1 MKSKQ
6 GRAGSKTKSVVAL
19 VVVLLLTIALVVVG
33 FTQHWVPTNGSLDS
47 LAFRLGLD
55 LQGGMYMEYEA
66 TKPDNFEGDFEV
78 ALERTID
85 VIQMRMTDSGHAEA
99 TVQRIDTAD
108 KHFIRVE
115 VPTKLENEAEYENIK
130 ALINGTGELEFK
142 DPNGNTFM
150 TGAMVQSAQY
160 YYDQGDH
167 QIAFQLTSEG
177 TQIFAEMTRNNINR
191 TIAIWLDGEEL
202 IAPTVQ
208 SAITNGSGV
217 INGLGSADRANRIAT
232 QIQSGALPLKLR
244 IDNDS
249 TVAASLG
256 QDALSTSITAAF
268 IGILLIMALMIIR
281 YRLNGAIASWAL
293 VIYIVLLFGLI
304 VLFGVELTLPGLA
317 GVVLGIG
324 MAVDAN
330 VIIFERFNEE
340 ARAGRSAKA
349 SVRAGFKNALSAIL
363 DANVTTLIA
372 AIVLL
377 IFGTGPI
384 KGFAKTLMLG
394 VVVSM
399 ITAILITRFLMNQFV
414 SAGATEM
421 KLYTTVKTEQEVE
434 Q

>member
-1 MKSKQ
+1 MKSNQK
-6 GRAGSKTKSVVAL
+6 RAGTNSKAAVAL
-19 VVVLLLTIALVVVG
+19 CIVLALTIALVAVA
-33 FTQHWVPTNGSLDS
+33 FAKHWIPANGYLDD

-66 TKPDNFEGDFEV
+66 TAPDGFDGDFSYQ
-78 ALERTID
+78 LDRTIA
-85 VIQMRMTDSGHAEA
+85 VIQMRLADSGHTEA
-99 TVQRIDTAD
+99 TVQRIEPNY
-108 KHFIRVE
+108 IRVE
-115 VPTKLENEAEYENIK
+115 VPTKLENKEERDNIL

-142 DPNGNTFM
+142 DPSGNTFM
-150 TGAMVQSAQY
+150 TGEMVQSASY
-160 YYDQGDH
+160 YYSEGDH
-167 QIAFQLTSEG
+167 QIAFELTAKG
-177 TQIFAEMTRNNINR
+177 KQVFGDMTSKSIGQQ
-191 TIAIWLDGEEL
+191 IAIYLDGEEL
-202 IAPTVQ
+202 ISPTVQ
-208 SAITNGSGV
+208 SAITDGKGV
-217 INGLGSADRANRIAT
+217 INGLGDAERAKRIAT

-244 IDNDS
+244 TDKND
-249 TVAASLG
+249 TVSATLG
-256 QDALSTSITAAF
+256 KDALSTSITAAF
-268 IGILLIMALMIIR
+268 IGILLIMALMIWR
-281 YRLNGAIASWAL
+281 YRLNGAVASWAL
-293 VIYIVLLFGLI
+293 IIYIALLFGLI

-377 IFGTGPI
+377 IFGTGSI
-384 KGFAKTLMLG
+384 QGFARTLLLG

-399 ITAILITRFLMNQFV
+399 FTAILVTRFLMNRAV
-414 SAGATEM
+414 AAGATNIA
-421 KLYTTVKTEQEVE
+421 LYTKVSTGKEVE

>member
-1 MKSKQ
+1 MKSNQ
-6 GRAGSKTKSVVAL
+6 RRAGSKSKAVVAL
-19 VVVLLLTIALVVVG
+19 VVVLALTIALVVVG
-33 FTQHWVPTNGSLDS
+33 FVRHWIPANNYLDD

-66 TKPDNFEGDFEV
+66 TAPDGFEGDFSY

-85 VIQMRMTDSGHAEA
+85 VIQMRLTDSGHAEA
-99 TVQRIDTAD
+99 TVQRVDTAEGS
-108 KHFIRVE
+108 FIRVE
-115 VPTKLENEAEYENIK
+115 VPTKLENKAERDNIL

-142 DPNGNTFM
+142 DPDGNVFM
-150 TGAMVQSAQY
+150 KGDMVQAASY

-177 TQIFAEMTRNNINR
+177 SKIFSEMTKKSIGR
-191 TIAIWLDGEEL
+191 TIAIYLDGEEL

-208 SAITNGSGV
+208 TAITNGSGV
-217 INGLGSADRANRIAT
+217 INGLGSAERASRIAT

-244 IDNDS
+244 TDKND
-249 TVAASLG
+249 TVSATLG

-268 IGILLIMALMIIR
+268 IGILLIMALMIWR
-281 YRLNGAIASWAL
+281 YRLNGVIASWAL
-293 VIYIVLLFGLI
+293 IIYIVLLFGLI

-349 SVRAGFKNALSAIL
+349 SVRAGFQNALSAIL

-377 IFGTGPI
+377 IFGTGSI

-394 VVVSM
+394 VIVSM
-399 ITAILITRFLMNQFV
+399 ITAILVTRFLMNRFV
-414 SAGATEM
+414 AAGASDM
-421 KLYTTVKTEQEVE
+421 KLYTKVNAEQEVE

>member
-1 MKSKQ
+1 MKSNQK
-6 GRAGSKTKSVVAL
+6 RAGNSSKAAVAL
-19 VVVLLLTIALVVVG
+19 CIVLALTIALVVIG
-33 FTQHWVPTNGSLDS
+33 FVKHWIPTTGYIND

-55 LQGGMYMEYEA
+55 LEGGMYMEYEA
-66 TKPDNFEGDFEV
+66 TAPEGFDGDFSNQ
-78 ALERTID
+78 LDRTIA
-85 VIQMRMTDSGHAEA
+85 VLQMRLADSGHTEA
-99 TVQRIDTAD
+99 TVQRIEPNY
-108 KHFIRVE
+108 IRVE
-115 VPTKLENEAEYENIK
+115 VPTKLENKEERDNIL

-142 DPNGNTFM
+142 DPSGNTFM
-150 TGAMVQSAQY
+150 TGDMVQSATY
-160 YYDQGDH
+160 YYSEGDH
-167 QIAFQLTSEG
+167 QIAFELTSEG
-177 TQIFAEMTRNNINR
+177 KKVFSDMTSKSIGRQ
-191 TIAIWLDGEEL
+191 IAIYLDGEEL

-208 SAITNGSGV
+208 TAITDGKGV
-217 INGLGSADRANRIAT
+217 INGLGDAERAKRIAT

-244 IDNDS
+244 TDKND
-249 TVAASLG
+249 TVSATLG
-256 QDALSTSITAAF
+256 KDALSTSITAAF
-268 IGILLIMALMIIR
+268 IGILLIMALMIWR

-293 VIYIVLLFGLI
+293 IIYIALLFGLI

-377 IFGTGPI
+377 IFGTGSI

-399 ITAILITRFLMNQFV
+399 ITAILVTRFLMNQFV
-414 SAGATEM
+414 AAGATDM
-421 KLYTTVKTEQEVE
+421 KLYTKVNTEKEVE